1 MQRSQLERRQL
12 VPLDIETTFAFFAD
26 ASNLQRLTPPW
37 LHFEIVSPT
46 GLTVSRGTLIDYKL
60 RLHGIPI
67 RWRSEITRWDPP
79 RAFRDEQRRGPYQVW
94 EHTHTFEAVE
104 GGTVVT
110 DRVVYAVPG
119 GALIDRLFVRPDLKR
134 IFDYRALAMRSWA
147 AEQTSAAKPRT

>member
-1 MQRSQLERRQL
+1 MQRSQLERKQL

-26 ASNLQRLTPPW
+26 AGNLQRLTPPW
-37 LHFEIVSPT
+37 LHFEIVSPP
-46 GLTVSRGTLIDYKL
+46 GLTVSQGTLIDYKL

-79 RAFRDEQRRGPYQVW
+79 CAFRDEQRRGPYRLW

-104 GGTVVT
+104 GGTMVT

-119 GALIDRLFVRPDLKR
+119 GALIDRFFVRSDLKR
-134 IFDYRALAMRSWA
+134 IFDYRAQAMQSWA
-147 AEQTSAAKPRT
+147 AEQMSAARSDT